1 MQPPR
6 IRSAKP
12 EDTPLIYRF
21 VRELATY
28 ERALE
33 EVLTDEQGL
42 RDALFGERPMAYA
55 LICDI
60 DAEPAGFALYF
71 YNFSTWLGKY
81 GIFLEDLYISPAFRG
96 RGAGLA
102 LLRYLARKAV
112 DEGCGRFEWNVLDW
126 NTPAID
132 FYTACG
138 AEPMSEWTG
147 YRLSGDALASF
158 AQGRDPA
165 G

>member
-1 MQPPR
+1 MSQPG
-6 IRSAKP
+6 IRSAQT
-12 EDTPLIYRF
+12 EDTALIYRF
-21 VRELATY
+21 VCELASY
-28 ERALE
+28 ERALD
-33 EVLTDEQGL
+33 EVVTDEARL
-42 RDALFGERPMAYA
+42 RDALFGQRPRAYA
-55 LICDI
+55 LICEI

-81 GIFLEDLYISPAFRG
+81 GIFLEDLYVSPPYRG

-102 LLRYLARKAV
+102 LLRHLARQAV

-126 NTPAID
+126 NAPAID

-138 AEPMSEWTG
+138 AVPMSEWTG

-158 AQGRDPA
+158 AGGQDQPH
-165 G
+165 